1 MKQLFLLLLLA
12 VAIYACKEDTF
23 SPISKDDTI
32 PKQVSNPTA
41 QPLPG
46 AAKISYVL
54 PDDKSLAYVRAEY
67 EVNGQKRETKSS
79 FYQRSVLL
87 EGFGNTNEYTVK
99 LYSVSYGEKASAPV
113 EIRVRPLEPAID
125 TVRRS
130 LQIVESFGGINTRF
144 QNPYNANIMIGVL
157 RWDEAQKEWVSI
169 GANYTAL
176 DSGKFSVRGQK
187 AEPIKFGIFVRD
199 RWNNHTDTLQVVKT
213 PIYEEELDKGKI
225 KDGRGKNW
233 PVPQREPLPKN
244 GTPVKEPTNLSSWKF
259 DAMFDGT
266 IGNNGFHTTENKEVP
281 IWIPMDLGVKARLSR
296 YKIWQR
302 QSGYIY
308 NHGNPHQWEI
318 WGTNTPTDPNSWILL
333 DAQIMIKPSGRPTL
347 NDNSTE
353 DTEVAANGQEYEF
366 PIDAPPVR
374 YIAWKHIDSWASV
387 EGYYGHFHLSEMTIW
402 GQIK

>member
-1 MKQLFLLLLLA
+1 MKQLFLLLVPA
-12 VAIYACKEDTF
+12 VALYACKEDTF
-23 SPISKDDTI
+23 SPISKDDTVPQQI
-32 PKQVSNPTA
+32 SNPTA
-41 QPLPG
+41 QALPG
-46 AAKISYVL
+46 AARISYVL

-99 LYSVSYGEKASAPV
+99 LYSVSYGEKASSPV
-113 EIRVRPLEPAID
+113 EIKVRPLEPAID

-144 QNPYNANIMIGVL
+144 QNPHNASIMIGVL
-157 RWDEAQKEWVSI
+157 RWDEGQKEWVSI

-225 KDGRGKNW
+225 KDGRGKGW

-244 GTPVKEPTNLSSWKF
+244 GTAVKEPTNLSSWKF

-281 IWIPMDLGVKARLSR
+281 IWIPMDLGVRARLSR

-318 WGTNTPTDPNSWILL
+318 WGTNTPSDPNSWILL

-374 YIAWKHIDSWASV
+374 YIAWKHIDSWASI